1 MQIVMT
7 DNLPKNTTL
16 QLRVP
21 ATPEN
26 TNTGGDI
33 FGGWIMGQVD
43 IAGSIPAVNCSRGRV
58 VTVAVKN
65 FIFHKPVFA
74 GDMVNIYADII
85 RIGRTS
91 ITVSAEVYVERNPR
105 TPEVVKVAEATV
117 VYVAVDDAGRPR
129 PVKE

>member
-1 MQIVMT
+1 MT
-7 DNLPKNTTL
+7 TNLPENKTL

-21 ATPEN
+21 ATPEH

-43 IAGSIPAVNCSRGRV
+43 IAGSIPAVKCSRGRV
-58 VTVAVKN
+58 VTVAVKQ

-85 RIGRTS
+85 RIGTTS
-91 ITVSAEVYVERNPR
+91 ITVSTEVYVERNPR
-105 TPEVVKVAEATV
+105 TPEVVKVAEATL
-117 VYVAVDDAGRPR
+117 VYVAINDAGKPR
-129 PVKE
+129 PVNA